1 MCWEGIYIWL
11 FCKLGEVIYLEIMY
25 ASMDRGYEADKDNIY
40 VMIDCVILSLL
51 FGMCVVSL

>member
-11 FCKLGEVIYLEIMY
+11 LCKLGEVLYFEIMY

-40 VMIDCVILSLL
+40 VRIDCIIPFLL
-51 FGMCVVSL
+51 FWDVRR